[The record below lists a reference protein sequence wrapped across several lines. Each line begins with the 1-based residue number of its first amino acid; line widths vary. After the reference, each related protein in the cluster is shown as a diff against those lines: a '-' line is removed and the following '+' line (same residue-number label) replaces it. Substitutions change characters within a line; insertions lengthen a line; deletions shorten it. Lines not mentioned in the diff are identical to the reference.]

1 MEFFN
6 VMKLDEV
13 KEILKTQFGK
23 FEIREERVGLEDLV
37 GRVLSKDIV
46 SELNIP
52 DFNRSTVDGYGV
64 KQKDLIGVSET
75 NPAVL
80 ELIASV
86 DMGEISQHTALK
98 DQTMYIPT
106 GAHVPDSF
114 DGVVMIEHCEV
125 IDGEVF
131 AYRPISN
138 NENMVLKGDDVSK
151 GEVCI
156 KKGTIIKSNHIAI
169 IAALNYSKVYV
180 YEKIKVALISTGDEL
195 IEVGSEY
202 KIGKIL
208 DTNRYTISSTLNQIG
223 CEVVLSEIVKDKY
236 ELVKDVLIRSLS
248 LSDIVIFSGG
258 SSVGKLDF
266 TSDVI
271 NEIGD
276 PGVLVHGI
284 AIKPGKPTIVGKV
297 NEKIV
302 FGLPGHPAS
311 CLISLK
317 LVVEEFIK
325 EKLNIIDNKKLIM
338 CKSNFQVN
346 LNNGRD
352 NYYMV
357 KLNLIDGEYIA
368 EAIRGTSGM
377 VSIFGKADGYVK
389 IPMEKE
395 GLYKGETLKVH
406 LF

>member
-1 MEFFN
+1 LEFFN
-6 VMKLDEV
+6 VKKIDEV
-13 KEILKTQFGK
+13 KEILKKQFGK
-23 FEIREERVGLEDLV
+23 FEVREENVNIKNLV
-37 GRVLSKDIV
+37 GRIISKDIV
-46 SELNIP
+46 SLLNIP

-64 KQKDLIGVSET
+64 KLKDVKGVSES

-80 ELIASV
+80 ELVGSV
-86 DMGEISQHTALK
+86 DMGEMSSIEVEKNETL
-98 DQTMYIPT
+98 YIPT

-114 DGVVMIEHCEV
+114 DGVAMIEHCEV
-125 IDGEVF
+125 IDSEVF
-131 AYRPISN
+131 IYRPISN
-138 NENMVLKGDDVSK
+138 NENMVLKGDDVAK

-156 KKGTIIKSNHIAI
+156 KKGTIIKPNHIAI
-169 IAALNYSKVYV
+169 IAALNYKEVYV

-195 IEVGSEY
+195 IEVGSDY
-202 KIGKIL
+202 SMGKII
-208 DTNRYTISSTLNQIG
+208 DTNRYTISSTLLNIG
-223 CEVVLSEIVKDKY
+223 CEIVLSEIVKDKY
-236 ELVKDVLIRSLS
+236 ELVKDALVRGLKC
-248 LSDIVIFSGG
+248 SDIVIFSGG

-271 NEIGD
+271 NEVGD

-297 NEKIV
+297 EDKIV

-311 CLISLK
+311 CLVSLK

-325 EKLNIIDNKKLIM
+325 DKLNIIENSKTII
-338 CKSNFQVN
+338 CKSGFQVN

-357 KLNLIDGEYIA
+357 KLNLNNGEYIA

-377 VSIFGKADGYVK
+377 VSIFSSADGYVR

-395 GLYKGETLKVH
+395 GVYIGETLEVH

>member
-1 MEFFN
+1 LEFFN
-6 VMKLDEV
+6 VKKLDEV
-13 KEILKTQFGK
+13 KDILKTQFGK
-23 FEIREERVGLEDLV
+23 FEIREEKIDIKDLV
-37 GRVLSKDIV
+37 GRIISKDIV
-46 SELNIP
+46 SMLNIP

-64 KQKDLIGVSET
+64 KLRDVTGVSEN

-80 ELIASV
+80 ELIGSI
-86 DMGEISQHTALK
+86 DMGEISNIKTEKNETL
-98 DQTMYIPT
+98 YIPT

-114 DGVVMIEHCEV
+114 DGVAMIEHCEV
-125 IDGEVF
+125 IDNEVF
-131 AYRPISN
+131 VYKPISN
-138 NENMVLKGDDVSK
+138 NENMVLKGDDVAK
-151 GEVCI
+151 GELCI
-156 KKGTIIKSNHIAI
+156 KKGTIIKPNHIAI
-169 IAALNYSKVYV
+169 IAALNYREVDV

-195 IEVGSEY
+195 IEVGSKY
-202 KIGKIL
+202 SIGKII
-208 DTNRYTISSTLNQIG
+208 DTNRYTISSTLQNMG
-223 CEVVLSEIVKDKY
+223 CEIVLSEIVKDKY
-236 ELVKDVLIRSLS
+236 ELVKDALVRSLKV
-248 LSDIVIFSGG
+248 SDIAIFSGG

-297 NEKIV
+297 EDKIV

-311 CLISLK
+311 CLVSLK

-325 EKLNIIDNKKLIM
+325 EKLGIIENRKTII
-338 CKSNFQVN
+338 CKSAFQVN

-357 KLNLIDGEYIA
+357 KLNLDNGEYIA

-377 VSIFGKADGYVK
+377 VSIFSSADGYVR

-395 GLYKGETLKVH
+395 GVYLGETLEVH

>member
-6 VMKLDEV
+6 VKKLDEV
-13 KEILKTQFGK
+13 KDILKSQFEK
-23 FEIREERVGLEDLV
+23 FEVRQERISIENLV
-37 GRVLSKDIV
+37 GRIISTDIV
-46 SELNIP
+46 SNLDIP

-64 KQKDLIGVSET
+64 RLKDVVGVSES

-80 ELIASV
+80 DLVGSV
-86 DMGEISQHTALK
+86 EMGQINNIKIENNETL
-98 DQTMYIPT
+98 YIPT
-106 GAHVPDSF
+106 GAHIPDHF
-114 DGVVMIEHCEV
+114 DGVVMIEHCEL
-125 IDGEVF
+125 IDDEVF
-131 AYRPISN
+131 IYRPISN
-138 NENMVLKGDDVSK
+138 NENMVLKGDDVAK
-151 GEVCI
+151 GAVCI
-156 KKGTIIKSNHIAI
+156 KAGTIIKPNHIAI
-169 IAALNYSKVYV
+169 IAALNYKNVDV
-180 YEKIKVALISTGDEL
+180 YEKIKVSLFSTGDEL
-195 IEVGSEY
+195 IEVGSDY
-202 KIGKIL
+202 SIGKII
-208 DTNRYTISSTLNQIG
+208 DTNRHTVSSTLNNLG
-223 CEVVLSEIVKDKY
+223 CEIVLSEIVKDKY
-236 ELVKDVLIRSLS
+236 ELVKDALVRGIEC
-248 LSDIVIFSGG
+248 SDIVIFSGG

-271 NEIGD
+271 NEIGN

-297 NEKIV
+297 DDKIV

-317 LVVEEFIK
+317 LVIEEFIK
-325 EKLNIIDNKKLIM
+325 DKLSIIENKKPII
-338 CKSNFQVN
+338 CKSDFQVN

-357 KLNLIDGEYIA
+357 KLNIENGQYIA

-377 VSIFGKADGYVK
+377 VSIFSTADGYVR

-395 GLYKGETLKVH
+395 GVYRGETLEVQ